1 MGMMIVAFPVSLVI
15 SILKG
20 YRVSVSTYNPISLAF
35 VIFGLFLM
43 IVGFSLF
50 GVLMFIFVENTKTD
64 EGPLPI
70 IHNSSLPESKYNKI
84 SDSKDQSNRNTIMI
98 KQWSNLKKPNDS
110 WEKYVSEES
119 SDHEFNEHF
128 EFNEKTITPRKKTFK
143 KTKSTMIS
151 LITEDDRVILRKLRI
166 LFSLSVIMGL
176 LALIFFSLL
185 SSRINNSSPKSDLIL
200 LWSVFFIEIFS
211 CFLIYIVFTTQI
223 KVKDKVLLKFF
234 TIISLEMNKKIP
246 KIKYPKNFK
255 FIGLRLHNFYS

>member
-1 MGMMIVAFPVSLVI
+1 MMIVAFPVSLVI

-98 KQWSNLKKPNDS
+98 KQ
-110 WEKYVSEES
+110 
-119 SDHEFNEHF
+119 
-128 EFNEKTITPRKKTFK
+128 
-143 KTKSTMIS
+143 
-151 LITEDDRVILRKLRI
+151 
-166 LFSLSVIMGL
+166 
-176 LALIFFSLL
+176 
-185 SSRINNSSPKSDLIL
+185 
-200 LWSVFFIEIFS
+200 
-211 CFLIYIVFTTQI
+211 
-223 KVKDKVLLKFF
+223 
-234 TIISLEMNKKIP
+234 
-246 KIKYPKNFK
+246 
-255 FIGLRLHNFYS
+255 